1 MPINE
6 RRGNRVSAQRTNS
19 ERTYDHVKHNS
30 RGGKEKKLM
39 HQKWF
44 LSFAQE
50 QSRHFPSFLPEATSL
65 NKATELIYCL

>member
-1 MPINE
+1 MKEEEIEYLPRELI
-6 RRGNRVSAQRTNS
+6 G
-19 ERTYDHVKHNS
+19 RTYDQVKRS
-30 RGGKEKKLM
+30 SCGRKEKKLM